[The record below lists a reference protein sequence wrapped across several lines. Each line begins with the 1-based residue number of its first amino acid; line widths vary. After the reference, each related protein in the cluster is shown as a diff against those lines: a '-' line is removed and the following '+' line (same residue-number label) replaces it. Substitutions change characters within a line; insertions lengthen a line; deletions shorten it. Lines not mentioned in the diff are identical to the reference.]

1 MGVMQLA
8 CGVAHGTGT
17 APYRF
22 DLTEIRVE
30 GSNVLPQDEVE
41 EAVYPFLGPD
51 KGADDVEHARSALES
66 LYQSRGFAT
75 VSVTIPPQRISQSGG
90 VILLQVIERPVE
102 RLRVVGAKYF
112 LPSDIKRAAPSLA
125 PGTVPNMN
133 HVARD
138 LTALN
143 TLPDRQVQ
151 PNLRAGRDPD
161 TVDVD
166 LDVTD
171 TLPVHGS
178 IELNNRYNADT
189 TSTRLAASLSY
200 NNLFQRG
207 DSISLAYQVAPENP
221 ADAEVTSASY
231 LFHIPQSWMSLLF
244 SYLHSNSNVTALGTT
259 DVVGRGTSAGVRLLL
274 PLGSTAS
281 FSHSIAIGLDYKRY
295 FELDTYKPTATQ
307 TFAPVTYYPFSVN
320 YAADWSGKNSTTD
333 LSLTLEFGLGQLGSS
348 RDAFTTKAYNAPPG
362 FSIVKASANRQQ
374 NLPFGAQLWGSVSG
388 QLADDPLISSE
399 QIAAGGA
406 DSVRGY
412 LEAETLG
419 DYGAFLQTELR
430 SPSIAK
436 YIGGPL
442 HSWRFHL
449 FYDGGFVDLNQPL
462 PGVRSNYRL
471 QSAGIGT
478 RLNLWGYLNGVLQD
492 AQTFNHGPDT
502 KAGTNRVLFR
512 VYGEF

>member
-1 MGVMQLA
+1 MATHARAESRQFELA
-8 CGVAHGTGT
+8 E
-17 APYRF
+17 F
-22 DLTEIRVE
+22 RVE

-41 EAVYPFLGPD
+41 QAVYPFLGPD
-51 KGADDVEHARSALES
+51 KTAADVEHARAALEA

-75 VSVTIPPQRISQSGG
+75 VSVGIPPQRISQSGG
-90 VILLQVIERPVE
+90 VIILQVTERPVE

-133 HVARD
+133 RVAHD
-138 LTALN
+138 LTVLN
-143 TLPDRQVQ
+143 SLTDRQVQ
-151 PNLRAGRDPD
+151 PALRAGRQPD

-171 TLPVHGS
+171 TAPIHGS
-178 IELNNRYNADT
+178 LELNNRYNADT
-189 TSTRLAASLSY
+189 TSTRLSASLSY

-207 DSISLAYQVAPENP
+207 DSISLAYQVAPENV
-221 ADAEVTSASY
+221 ADAEVTSATY
-231 LFHIPQSWMSLLF
+231 LFHIPDSWMSLLF

-259 DVVGRGTSAGVRLLL
+259 DVIGRGTTAGMRLLL
-274 PLGSTAS
+274 PLGSTS
-281 FSHSIAIGLDYKRY
+281 NFSHSFAVGVDYKRY
-295 FELDTYKPTATQ
+295 FELDTYKPTQTK
-307 TFAPVTYYPFSVN
+307 TFAPVTYYPVSAT
-320 YAADWSGKNSTTD
+320 YAADWTGKRSTTD
-333 LSLTLEFGLGQLGSS
+333 LSLTLEFALGALGSS
-348 RDAFTTKAYNAPPG
+348 SDSFTTKAYNAPTG
-362 FSIVKASANRQQ
+362 FSIARASATREQT
-374 NLPFGAQLWGSVSG
+374 LPGGVQLWGTVSG

-399 QIAAGGA
+399 QVSVGGA
-406 DSVRGY
+406 DSLRGY

-419 DYGAFLQTELR
+419 DYGAFMQTELR

-449 FYDGGFVDLNQPL
+449 FYDAGFVDLNEPVA
-462 PGVRSNYRL
+462 GVRSNYRL

-478 RLNLWGYLNGVLQD
+478 RINFWGYLNGVLQD
-492 AQTFNHGPDT
+492 AQTFNNGPDT